1 MRKFKVLVIGHQLKN
16 KVVAPFGTV
25 VDENQL
31 LGNADEL
38 VKAGF
43 VEEIKGEDSKEDS
56 FNLDAM
62 KKEELIAFAKLNNF
76 VVTETAK
83 KSDILD
89 EIDAQLKEMEI
100 KGEVIV
106 KE

>member
-16 KVVAPFGTV
+16 KVIAPFGTV

-43 VEEIKGEDSKEDS
+43 VEEIVEPKQEVEANEIEVEKAEIVEPKQG
-56 FNLDAM
+56 
-62 KKEELIAFAKLNNF
+62 KKK
-76 VVTETAK
+76 
-83 KSDILD
+83 
-89 EIDAQLKEMEI
+89 
-100 KGEVIV
+100 
-106 KE
+106 

>member
-1 MRKFKVLVIGHQLKN
+1 
-16 KVVAPFGTV
+16 
-25 VDENQL
+25 L

-43 VEEIKGEDSKEDS
+43 VAEIKEEKEDS

-62 KKEELIAFAKLNNF
+62 KKDELIAFAKVNNF

-100 KGEVIV
+100 KGDVIV

>member
-1 MRKFKVLVIGHQLKN
+1 MRKFKIVVIAHQLKN
-16 KVVAPFGTV
+16 NVVAKTNEI
-25 VDENQL
+25 VDESQL

-43 VEEIKGEDSKEDS
+43 VVEVKEEDS
-56 FNLDAM
+56 FNLDKM
-62 KKEELIAFAKLNNF
+62 TKKELVEFAKANNF
-76 VVTETAK
+76 TVTESAK
-83 KSDILD
+83 KEFILD
-89 EIDAQLKEMEI
+89 EIDAQIKEQEV